1 MIGGGFIILSDCC
14 MTYDLIIIGNTA
26 VGRYAALR
34 AVSWEARVALVTQD
48 IDISSE
54 ADWLYSFSITQLTQI
69 GKQWGK
75 IQAFTP
81 PAKTYQEWA
90 QEVIEIEE
98 APLVKLAAKG
108 VDVIEGKGEFCRLPK
123 QALVVNQEK
132 LQAPAYLIATER
144 MAIPPNIPNL
154 STVGYLTLADLRVKE
169 TLETLP
175 ENLTI
180 IGETP
185 EAISL
190 AQTLAR
196 LNKQI
201 TLSITDSWVFPTE
214 DREISQWM
222 QNQLEADGIN
232 LLRKSPLLEIQ
243 KLETQKQLKL
253 GKHTIQ
259 TDEIILFP
267 KTYPNVEGL
276 NLEGVRVNYD
286 ETGLFLNHKLQTANP
301 KIYACGTLLGGYSF
315 LNIAQYEAEIAL
327 SNALF
332 FPLLKV
338 NYQFIPS
345 LINTMP
351 HIGRVGMTEAQAK
364 SRYGNKVVVLK
375 EYFNN
380 NLYSITQGDST
391 GVLKLIVKSNGNILG
406 GHCFGNYS
414 QELISIIALAMSK
427 KMKVKQLYNVAFPSP
442 SVIDL
447 IKRVV
452 QQWETYYYR
461 THPVLRELRK
471 RYFFFRR
478 P

>member
-1 MIGGGFIILSDCC
+1 MI
-14 MTYDLIIIGNTA
+14 YDLIIIGNTA

-34 AVSWEARVALVTQD
+34 AVSWEARVALVTQE
-48 IDISSE
+48 ISTSSE
-54 ADWLYSFSITQLTQI
+54 ADWLYSFSLTQLTQI
-69 GKQWGK
+69 GKQWGN

-81 PAKTYQEWA
+81 PTKTYQEWA
-90 QEVIEIEE
+90 QEVVEVVEE
-98 APLVKLAAKG
+98 ETALVKLAAKG

-144 MAIPPNIPNL
+144 IAIPPDISNL
-154 STVGYLTLADLRVKE
+154 SSVGYLTLADLRVRE

-185 EAISL
+185 EAITL
-190 AQTLAR
+190 AQILAR

-201 TLSITDSWVFPTE
+201 TLSIKDSRVFPTE

-243 KLETQKQLKL
+243 KLETKKKLQL

-267 KTYPNVEGL
+267 KTYPNIEGL

-286 ETGLFLNHKLQTANP
+286 ETGLFLNHKLQTANL
-301 KIYACGTLLGGYSF
+301 KIYACGALVGGYSF
-315 LNIAQYEAEIAL
+315 FNIAQYEAEIAL

-332 FPLLKV
+332 FPRLKV
-338 NYQFIPS
+338 NYQVIPS
-345 LINTMP
+345 LINTIP
-351 HIGRVGMTEAQAK
+351 QIGRVGMTEAQAK
-364 SRYGNKVVVLK
+364 RRYGNKIVILK
-375 EYFNN
+375 VYFKN
-380 NLYSITQGDST
+380 NLFSISQGDST
-391 GVLKLIVKSNGNILG
+391 GILKLIVKSNGTILG
-406 GHCFGNYS
+406 GHCFGHYS
-414 QELISIIALAMSK
+414 QGLISVIALAMSK
-427 KMKVKQLYNVAFPSP
+427 KMKVKQLDNVAFPSP
-442 SVIDL
+442 SVMDL
-447 IKRVV
+447 IKSLV
-452 QQWETYYYR
+452 QQWETYYYHS
-461 THPVLRELRK
+461 HPFLRELRK
-471 RYFFFRR
+471 RYFFLRR